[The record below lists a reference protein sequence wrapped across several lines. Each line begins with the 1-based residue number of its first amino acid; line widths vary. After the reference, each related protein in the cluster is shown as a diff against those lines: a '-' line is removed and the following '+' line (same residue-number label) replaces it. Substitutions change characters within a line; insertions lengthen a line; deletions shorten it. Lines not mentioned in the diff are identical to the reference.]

1 MSTIRVFKHYIKVP
15 LLLLAILDFGILVT
29 SVYLAADIRMPN
41 MEYDGLDEL
50 LSYGTRAQI
59 YAITMI
65 FGMLAVGLYQTRIRE
80 GIIGILLRLIIAY
93 SIGTMALALLF
104 YLVPDAFLG
113 RGILIISTIL
123 SLTVI
128 LFMRYAIF
136 KFDSNIF
143 KRRILVLGAG
153 KNANA
158 LTSLRRKTDQFG
170 FIILGYVHVRGTAHA
185 IDPSKIIKLKMP
197 LKDFSIIN
205 EVDEIVLAIDD
216 RRKGLPVQDL
226 LDCKMSGIKII
237 DLASFFEREAGK
249 IRLDQIQPSWL
260 MLSDGFNKNSLHDIG
275 KRLFDITS
283 SILLLMLT
291 WPFMIFT
298 IITIKIED
306 GFKAP
311 VMYRQI
317 RIGES
322 GRPFPVLKFRS
333 MRIDAETD
341 GKAKWA
347 QQHDSR
353 ITRTGNFIRK
363 VRFDELP
370 QIFNVLRGD
379 MSFVGPRP
387 ERPEFVVALNE
398 KIPYYNERHRV
409 KPGITGWAQIC
420 YPYGASE
427 EDSLEKLQYD
437 LYYVKNQ
444 SLFLDFLILVQTA
457 EVVIFGKGAR

>member
-1 MSTIRVFKHYIKVP
+1 M
-15 LLLLAILDFGILVT
+15 LEFGVLVS
-29 SVYLAADIRMPN
+29 SVYLAADIRMPH
-41 MEYDGLDEL
+41 MKYDGLDEL

-65 FGMLAVGLYQTRIRE
+65 FGMMAVGLYQARIRE

-93 SIGTMALALLF
+93 SIGIVALALLF
-104 YLVPDAFLG
+104 YFVPDAFLG

-123 SLTVI
+123 SLTIILVI
-128 LFMRYAIF
+128 RYAIY
-136 KFDSNIF
+136 KYDSNLF

-153 KNANA
+153 KNASA
-158 LTSLRRKTDQFG
+158 LTTLRRKTDQFG
-170 FIILGYVHVRGTAHA
+170 FTILGYVHVRGTPHI
-185 IDPSKIIKLKMP
+185 IDPGKIIKLKMP
-197 LKDFSIIN
+197 LKDFAIKN

-216 RRKGLPVQDL
+216 RRKGLPIHDL
-226 LDCKMSGIKII
+226 LDCKMSGIKIV

-249 IRLDQIQPSWL
+249 IRLDQIHPSWL
-260 MLSDGFNKNSLHDIG
+260 MLSDGFNKSAFQDIS
-275 KRLFDITS
+275 KRIFDLTS
-283 SILLLMLT
+283 SILLLLLT

-298 IITIKIED
+298 IMAIKIED
-306 GFKAP
+306 GVNAP
-311 VMYRQI
+311 VIYRQI
-317 RIGES
+317 RIGEG
-322 GRPFPVLKFRS
+322 GRPFPVHKFRS
-333 MRIDAETD
+333 MSVDAEND

-347 QQHDSR
+347 QAHDSR

-370 QIFNVLRGD
+370 QIFNVIKGD

-398 KIPYYNERHRV
+398 KIPYYSERHRV

-427 EDSLEKLQYD
+427 KDSLEKLQYD

-444 SLFLDFLILVQTA
+444 SLFLDSLILLQTA
-457 EVVIFGKGAR
+457 EVILFGRGAR

>member
-1 MSTIRVFKHYIKVP
+1 M
-15 LLLLAILDFGILVT
+15 LEFGVLVS
-29 SVYLAADIRMPN
+29 SVYLAADIRMPH
-41 MEYDGLDEL
+41 MKYDGLDEL
-50 LSYGTRAQI
+50 LSYSTRAQI

-65 FGMLAVGLYQTRIRE
+65 FGMMAVGLYQARIRE

-93 SIGTMALALLF
+93 SIGIVALALLF

-123 SLTVI
+123 SLTIILVI
-128 LFMRYAIF
+128 RYAIY
-136 KFDSNIF
+136 KYDSNLF

-153 KNANA
+153 KNASA
-158 LTSLRRKTDQFG
+158 LTTLRRKTDQFG
-170 FIILGYVHVRGTAHA
+170 FTILGYVHVRGTPHT
-185 IDPSKIIKLKMP
+185 IDPDKIIKLKMP
-197 LKDFSIIN
+197 LKDFTIKN

-216 RRKGLPVQDL
+216 RRKGLPIHDL
-226 LDCKMSGIKII
+226 LDCKMSGIKIV

-249 IRLDQIQPSWL
+249 IRLDQIHPSWL
-260 MLSDGFNKNSLHDIG
+260 MLSDGFNKSAFQDIS
-275 KRLFDITS
+275 KRIFDLVS

-298 IITIKIED
+298 TMAIKIED
-306 GFKAP
+306 GVNAP
-311 VMYRQI
+311 VIYRQI
-317 RIGES
+317 RIGEG

-333 MRIDAETD
+333 MSVDAEND

-347 QQHDSR
+347 QEHDSR

-370 QIFNVLRGD
+370 QIFNVIKGD

-398 KIPYYNERHRV
+398 KIPYYSERHRV

-427 EDSLEKLQYD
+427 KDSLEKLQYD

-444 SLFLDFLILVQTA
+444 SLFLDFLILLQTA
-457 EVVIFGKGAR
+457 EVILFGRGAR